1 MKLFVKRVTGA
12 GEDVYFTTQAQ
23 ETSVPKWLLTGSV
36 YLGSVSD
43 DEDVYETILF
53 CEFDN
58 GVCTTPIEKSDLT
71 PEETAKVWAAAA
83 ERAMHIALHRDN
95 YAEFGAHLLNK
106 HAECRNEATEDMA
119 LVAAALKER
128 SAVFNEEDYE
138 DF

>member
-1 MKLFVKRVTGA
+1 MQLFVKRVTGY
-12 GEDVYFTTQAQ
+12 GEDVYLTTQAQ
-23 ETSVPKWLLTGSV
+23 ETSVPSWMLVGHV
-36 YLGSVSD
+36 YLGSD
-43 DEDVYETILF
+43 EEDEDVYSNILF
-53 CEFDN
+53 CESDT
-58 GVCTTPIEKSDLT
+58 GMCTTPIEESDLT
-71 PEETAKVWAAAA
+71 PEEKAKVWAAAA
-83 ERAMHIALHRDN
+83 ERALHIALHRDN